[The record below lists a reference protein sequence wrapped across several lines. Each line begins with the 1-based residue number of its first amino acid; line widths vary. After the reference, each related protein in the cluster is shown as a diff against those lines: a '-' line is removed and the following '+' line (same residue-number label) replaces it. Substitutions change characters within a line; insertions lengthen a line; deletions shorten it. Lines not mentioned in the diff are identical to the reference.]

1 MTARDELAA
10 LGPLVD
16 LLDALGVEH
25 YIGGSMASSV
35 HGVARTTLDVD
46 VVAALRREHVDRL
59 VRDLGETYY
68 VDAAQIHSAID
79 QRRAFNL
86 IHLDTMYKVDVFVM
100 RDRPFDDAA
109 RRRTV
114 RRPLAEEGSRMFAIA
129 SPEDTILYKLEWYRA
144 GDEASERQWS
154 DVLGVMRVQRD
165 HLDPEYLDRWAGELG
180 IADLV
185 ERARGE
191 A

>member
-16 LLDALGVEH
+16 LFDALGVEH

-59 VRDLGETYY
+59 VRDLGERYY
-68 VDAAQIHSAID
+68 VDAAQIDGAIE

-86 IHLDTMYKVDVFVM
+86 IHFDTMYKVDVFVM

-114 RRPLAEEGSRMFAIA
+114 RRPLAEEGSRTFAIA

-154 DVLGVMRVQRD
+154 DVVGVMRVQRD
-165 HLDPEYLDRWAGELG
+165 RLDPEYLDRWAGELG
-180 IADLV
+180 IADLL